1 MARLYHVKALRCMT
15 ITNKLLKLLLLA
27 TMAALLSTG
36 ALAGTLDVGGV
47 KVEES
52 LTIYNNTLLLNGAAL
67 VSNGKTP
74 SYVAQIYAKQKF
86 KTLDEL
92 FAVPGPKRLVLT
104 AVKEVDTG
112 PIVKMFNRSVD
123 DIAGKSDRAKLI
135 PGLMS
140 IGEIFKANRV
150 LKPGDVMTMD
160 WVPISGLVIYLGG
173 RLQGQPYRE
182 PELFRAAMAVWMGE
196 FPADAKVK
204 ESLLGHM

>member
-1 MARLYHVKALRCMT
+1 MT
-15 ITNKLLKLLLLA
+15 LTSLFLKSLLA
-27 TMAALLSTG
+27 AATALLVHVPAVS
-36 ALAGTLDVGGV
+36 ATLDVGGV
-47 KVEES
+47 KVEDTLS
-52 LTIYNNTLLLNGAAL
+52 IYNNTLLLNGAGL
-67 VSNGKTP
+67 VSNGKVP
-74 SYVAQIYAKQKF
+74 SYVVQIYAKQKF

-123 DIAGKSDRAKLI
+123 ETAGKSDRAKLI

-140 IGEIFKANRV
+140 IGDIFKANRL
-150 LKPGDVMTMD
+150 LKPGEVMTLD

-173 RLQGQPYRE
+173 KLQGQPYRE
-182 PELFRAAMAVWMGE
+182 AEFFKAGMGVWMGD

-204 ESLLGHM
+204 DALLGHM

>member
-1 MARLYHVKALRCMT
+1 MIFT
-15 ITNKLLKLLLLA
+15 SKLLKLLLLA
-27 TMAALLSTG
+27 STTLLWASS
-36 ALAGTLDVGGV
+36 AVSATLDVGGV
-47 KVEES
+47 KVEDTI
-52 LTIYNNTLLLNGAAL
+52 TIYNNTLVLNGAGL
-67 VSNGKTP
+67 VSNGKAP

-104 AVKEVDTG
+104 AIKEVDTA

-123 DIAGKSDRAKLI
+123 ETAGKSDRAKLI

-140 IGEIFKANRV
+140 IGEIFKTNRV

-173 RLQGQPYRE
+173 KLQGQPYRDA
-182 PELFRAAMAVWMGE
+182 ELFRAAMWVWMGE
-196 FPADAKVK
+196 FPADTKVK
-204 ESLLGHM
+204 DALLGRI

>member
-1 MARLYHVKALRCMT
+1 MT
-15 ITNKLLKLLLLA
+15 FTTKILNLLLLA
-27 TMAALLSTG
+27 CTTLLLGPPAFS
-36 ALAGTLDVGGV
+36 GTLDVGSL
-47 KVEES
+47 KVEET
-52 LTIYNNTLLLNGAAL
+52 LTIYNHILVLNGAGL
-67 VSNGKTP
+67 VSNGKLP
-74 SYVAQIYAKQKF
+74 SYVVQIYAKQKF

-123 DIAGKSDRAKLI
+123 DTAGKSDRAKLI

-140 IGEIFKANRV
+140 IGEIFKTNRA

-160 WVPISGLVIYLGG
+160 WVPISGMVIYLGG

-182 PELFRAAMAVWMGE
+182 PELFKAAMGVWMGD

-204 ESLLGHM
+204 DALLGRM

>member
-1 MARLYHVKALRCMT
+1 MIFT
-15 ITNKLLKLLLLA
+15 TKLLKLLLLA
-27 TMAALLSTG
+27 TMTLSLGSPALS
-36 ALAGTLDVGGV
+36 ATLDVGGV
-47 KVEES
+47 KVEDS
-52 LTIYNNTLLLNGAAL
+52 LSIYNNTLVLNGAGL

-74 SYVAQIYAKQKF
+74 SYVVQIYAKQKF

-92 FAVPGPKRLVLT
+92 FAVPGPKRLVLS

-123 DIAGKSDRAKLI
+123 DIAKKSDRAKLI

-140 IGEIFKANRV
+140 IGEIFKANRM
-150 LKPGDVMTMD
+150 LKPGDVMTLD

-173 RLQGQPYRE
+173 KLQGQPYRE
-182 PELFRAAMAVWMGE
+182 PELFRAAMGVWMGE

-204 ESLLGHM
+204 DSLLGRL

>member
-1 MARLYHVKALRCMT
+1 MIFT
-15 ITNKLLKLLLLA
+15 TKLLKLLLLA
-27 TMAALLSTG
+27 TLTLSLG
-36 ALAGTLDVGGV
+36 SPVVSATLDVGGV
-47 KVEES
+47 KVEDS
-52 LTIYNNTLLLNGAAL
+52 LSIYNNTLVLNGAGL
-67 VSNGKTP
+67 VSNGKIP
-74 SYVAQIYAKQKF
+74 SYVVQIYAKQKF

-92 FAVPGPKRLVLT
+92 FAVPGPKRLVLA

-123 DIAGKSDRAKLI
+123 ETAGKSDRAKLI

-173 RLQGQPYRE
+173 KLQGQPYRE
-182 PELFRAAMAVWMGE
+182 PELFRAAMGVWMGE

-204 ESLLGHM
+204 DSLLGHM

>member
-1 MARLYHVKALRCMT
+1 MIFT
-15 ITNKLLKLLLLA
+15 SKLLKLLVLAITAILLG
-27 TMAALLSTG
+27 ST
-36 ALAGTLDVGGV
+36 AFSATLDVGGV

-52 LTIYNNTLLLNGAAL
+52 LNIYNNTLLLNGAGL

-74 SYVAQIYAKQKF
+74 MYVVQIYAKQKF

-104 AVKEVDTG
+104 VIKEVDTG

-123 DIAGKSDRAKLI
+123 ETAGKNDRAKLI

-173 RLQGQPYRE
+173 KLQGQPYRE
-182 PELFRAAMAVWMGE
+182 PELFKAAMGVWMGE
-196 FPADAKVK
+196 FPAEAKVK
-204 ESLLGHM
+204 DSLLGRM

>member
-1 MARLYHVKALRCMT
+1 MT
-15 ITNKLLKLLLLA
+15 ITSKLLKLLLLA
-27 TMAALLSTG
+27 STTLLWASS
-36 ALAGTLDVGGV
+36 AVSATLDVGGV
-47 KVEES
+47 KVEDTI
-52 LTIYNNTLLLNGAAL
+52 TIYNNTLMLNGAGL
-67 VSNGKTP
+67 VSNGKAP

-104 AVKEVDTG
+104 AIKEVDTA

-123 DIAGKSDRAKLI
+123 ETAGKSDRAKLI

-140 IGEIFKANRV
+140 IGEIFKTNRV

-173 RLQGQPYRE
+173 KLQGQPYRDA
-182 PELFRAAMAVWMGE
+182 ELFRAAMWVWMGE
-196 FPADAKVK
+196 FPADTKVK
-204 ESLLGHM
+204 DALLGRI

>member
-1 MARLYHVKALRCMT
+1 MT
-15 ITNKLLKLLLLA
+15 ITTKLLKLLLLA
-27 TMAALLSTG
+27 TMILSLGSPALS
-36 ALAGTLDVGGV
+36 ATLDIGGV

-52 LTIYNNTLLLNGAAL
+52 LSIYNNTLVLNGAGV

-104 AVKEVDTG
+104 AIKEVDTA

-123 DIAGKSDRAKLI
+123 DVAKKSDRAKLI

-140 IGEIFKANRV
+140 IGEVFKANRV
-150 LKPGDVMTMD
+150 LKPGEVMTMD

-173 RLQGQPYRE
+173 KLQGQPYRE
-182 PELFRAAMAVWMGE
+182 PELFQAAMGVWMGE
-196 FPADAKVK
+196 FPADAKVR
-204 ESLLGHM
+204 ESLLGQM

>member
-1 MARLYHVKALRCMT
+1 MIFT
-15 ITNKLLKLLLLA
+15 TNLLKLILLASTTLLLGLP
-27 TMAALLSTG
+27 ALS
-36 ALAGTLDVGGV
+36 ATLDVGGV

-52 LTIYNNTLLLNGAAL
+52 LTIYNNTLLLNGAGL

-92 FAVPGPKRLVLT
+92 FAIPGPKRLVLT
-104 AVKEVDTG
+104 AIKEVDTG

-123 DIAGKSDRAKLI
+123 ETAGKSDRAKLI

-140 IGEIFKANRV
+140 IGEIFKTNRV
-150 LKPGDVMTMD
+150 LKPGEVMTID

-173 RLQGQPYRE
+173 KLQGQPYRDA
-182 PELFRAAMAVWMGE
+182 ELFKAAMWVWMGD

-204 ESLLGHM
+204 DALLGRM